1 MRYTVEI
8 IKEHSGFKLGSKKKM
23 SYSVAKNLVDKEI
36 GKIIQDEQ
44 IDFIA
49 EINHLNAIISEKETE
64 INHLNELLSKQK
76 AGRPKK

>member
-1 MRYTVEI
+1 
-8 IKEHSGFKLGSKKKM
+8 M